1 MNLTHHDLSHVLEQT
16 RDLWDDLRGARLFI
30 TGGTGFFGR
39 WLVESFLHANQLLD
53 LKACASVLSR
63 QPASAQQASPH
74 LINNS
79 AISFVQGDVRN
90 FPFPSGEFSHIIH
103 AATDASAR
111 LNKENPSLMLDTII
125 AGTQHTLDFAI
136 QSKAEKFL
144 FTSSGA
150 IYGRQPDGMT
160 HIPEEYN
167 GAPEPTDPRS
177 AYGIGKRTAEHLCAL
192 YSRQYNLHTTIA
204 RCFAFVGPYLPLD
217 VHFAIG
223 NFIRDGLNGGPL
235 IIQGDGTPYRSYL
248 YAADLAIWL
257 WTILLRGES
266 CRPYNVGCDEA
277 FTIEEVA
284 RLVGE
289 QFKSRIEV
297 TILGAHDPAKAPE
310 RYIPSIARARAELGL
325 NVWLPLREAIAHTIH
340 FHKGLKS

>member
-1 MNLTHHDLSHVLEQT
+1 
-16 RDLWDDLRGARLFI
+16 
-30 TGGTGFFGR
+30 
-39 WLVESFLHANQLLD
+39 
-53 LKACASVLSR
+53 
-63 QPASAQQASPH
+63 
-74 LINNS
+74 
-79 AISFVQGDVRN
+79 
-90 FPFPSGEFSHIIH
+90 
-103 AATDASAR
+103 
-111 LNKENPSLMLDTII
+111 
-125 AGTQHTLDFAI
+125 
-136 QSKAEKFL
+136 
-144 FTSSGA
+144 
-150 IYGRQPDGMT
+150 
-160 HIPEEYN
+160 
-167 GAPEPTDPRS
+167 
-177 AYGIGKRTAEHLCAL
+177 
-192 YSRQYNLHTTIA
+192 
-204 RCFAFVGPYLPLD
+204 LD

-223 NFIRDGLNGGPL
+223 NFIRDGLNGGSL

-266 CRPYNVGCDEA
+266 CRPYNVGSDEA

-340 FHKGLKS
+340 FHKGFQS